1 MADALAIVQLM
12 DEVWRPAGMRSSR
25 APLII
30 GAVVFL
36 AACGS
41 ARTSPP
47 DASEEPFDPQGTWR
61 LVSGSVD
68 GREIPV
74 ADDHPVTLTIEGSEI
89 GGTAACNHYGGRL
102 TVTAGRLEIG
112 DLAMTAMGCEEPA
125 MAIETAYLGAL
136 AVIDSIGA
144 DDEALVL
151 RGPGVE
157 LRFEAL
163 PRPPTAELVDTTW
176 VLDTVFVGD
185 VAASPIGERAT
196 LELSSDGTFTGSTG
210 CRTFSGEWL
219 EQGEQIIA
227 PSWGLDQAECS
238 VEVSQQDA
246 HVVSVIGDG
255 FVPTIEGE
263 LLTLTDPGGVGLV
276 YRAEE

>member
-1 MADALAIVQLM
+1 MGEA
-12 DEVWRPAGMRSSR
+12 WRPAGMRSVR
-25 APLII
+25 HLLMIAAIM
-30 GAVVFL
+30 VL

-41 ARTSPP
+41 AGTSPP
-47 DASEEPFDPQGTWR
+47 ASSEAPFDPQGTWR
-61 LVSGSVD
+61 LVSGSAD

-74 ADDHPVTLTIEGSEI
+74 IDDHPVTLTIEGSEI

-102 TVTAGRLEIG
+102 TVTGGRLQIG
-112 DLAMTAMGCEEPA
+112 ELAMTAMGCEEPA
-125 MAIETAYLGAL
+125 MAAETAYMGAL
-136 AVIDSIGA
+136 AVVDAIGA
-144 DDEALVL
+144 DGEALVL

-163 PRPPTAELVDTTW
+163 PPPPTAELVDTTW

-185 VAASPIGERAT
+185 VAASPIGQRAS

-210 CRTFSGEWL
+210 CRTFSGGWVK
-219 EQGEQIIA
+219 QGEQIIA
-227 PSWGLDQAECS
+227 PSWALDQTECS
-238 VEVSQQDA
+238 AEVSQQDA

-255 FVPTIEGE
+255 FIPTIEGQ